1 MLLFLPP
8 YAVTDHCGQAV
19 VEEAAVPR
27 EHLMSTTEF
36 HRPLRL
42 GVDQRFLPSRR
53 PPAYAAEDHCGQVA
67 VAHGVE
73 ALVLGDLESSYDALA
88 ERHVLKVDA
97 PVEEALVEEA
107 LVEEALLKEGLVEE
121 DLEGRC
127 SQQQSSFAVL
137 AADFVAD
144 LLAVAHVVRW
154 GRYFLEESH
163 LERHRSFSVLGEVHY
178 GLVAV
183 PEPL

>member
-73 ALVLGDLESSYDALA
+73 ALVLGDLESSYDILV

-107 LVEEALLKEGLVEE
+107 LLKEGMVEE

-144 LLAVAHVVRW
+144 LVAVAHVVR
-154 GRYFLEESH
+154 
-163 LERHRSFSVLGEVHY
+163 
-178 GLVAV
+178 
-183 PEPL
+183 

>member
-1 MLLFLPP
+1 MQASSGWFHSKSMLLFLPP
-8 YAVTDHCGQAV
+8 YALTDHWGQAV
-19 VEEAAVPR
+19 VEEAAIPR

-73 ALVLGDLESSYDALA
+73 ALVLGDLESSYDILV

-107 LVEEALLKEGLVEE
+107 LLKEGMVEE

-144 LLAVAHVVRW
+144 LVAVAHVVR
-154 GRYFLEESH
+154 
-163 LERHRSFSVLGEVHY
+163 
-178 GLVAV
+178 
-183 PEPL
+183 

>member
-1 MLLFLPP
+1 MQASSGWFHSKSMLLFLPP
-8 YAVTDHCGQAV
+8 YAMKDHCGQAV
-19 VEEAAVPR
+19 VEEAAIPR
-27 EHLMSTTEF
+27 VHLMSTTEF
-36 HRPLRL
+36 HRSLRR
-42 GVDQRFLPSRR
+42 GVDQRFHQRFHQRFLPSRR

-73 ALVLGDLESSYDALA
+73 ALVLGDLESSYDILV

-107 LVEEALLKEGLVEE
+107 LLKEGMVEE

-144 LLAVAHVVRW
+144 LVAVAHVVR
-154 GRYFLEESH
+154 
-163 LERHRSFSVLGEVHY
+163 
-178 GLVAV
+178 
-183 PEPL
+183 

>member
-1 MLLFLPP
+1 M
-8 YAVTDHCGQAV
+8 
-19 VEEAAVPR
+19 VEEAAIPR

-73 ALVLGDLESSYDALA
+73 ALVLGDLESSYDILV

-107 LVEEALLKEGLVEE
+107 LLKEGMVEE

-144 LLAVAHVVRW
+144 LVAVAHVVR
-154 GRYFLEESH
+154 
-163 LERHRSFSVLGEVHY
+163 
-178 GLVAV
+178 
-183 PEPL
+183 